1 MKISPRV
8 EFLVIYGG
16 LAAAAALLVRRV
28 TLLVQAGWS
37 AAAST
42 GGLLYTL
49 LDLLAAVALLL
60 AFLPARRGRLPGLK
74 TVVYALAAVGV
85 KASWSLLDWG
95 SFPTWFTLTDLAV
108 CLAGALCLL
117 GILAVSRRA
126 GEDGD

>member
-1 MKISPRV
+1 MKPSPRV
-8 EFLVIYGG
+8 EFLVVYGG
-16 LAAAAALLVRRV
+16 LVAAAAFLVRRI

-37 AAAST
+37 AAASV

-60 AFLPARRGRLPGLK
+60 VFLPARRGRLPGLR

-95 SFPTWFTLTDLAV
+95 RFPIWFTLADLVV
-108 CLAGALCLL
+108 CLIGVLCLV
-117 GILAVSRRA
+117 GAFNFFRS
-126 GEDGD
+126 DDK

>member
-1 MKISPRV
+1 MKLSPRV

-16 LAAAAALLVRRV
+16 LAAAAALLVRRI

-37 AAAST
+37 AAASV

-49 LDLLAAVALLL
+49 LDLLAAVALL
-60 AFLPARRGRLPGLK
+60 AVFLPARRGRLPGLRA
-74 TVVYALAAVGV
+74 VVYALAAVGV

-95 SFPTWFTLTDLAV
+95 RFPIWFTLTDLVV

-117 GILAVSRRA
+117 GALAILRRA